1 MFHGSWNRSFREM
14 SAWTNLKWLLH
25 LIPEGMQYSNIFQWL
40 LVLNL
45 LSRHDPCQGTYVA
58 ILALPHDPVFML
70 CHNPDPQSGRNKC
83 FNTTYPQLRSTHF
96 VIRVA
101 SITNFSSA
109 VVADLGC
116 SSLPSAF
123 VPLKS
128 CAGAHSSNH
137 VHGFQAEVQSM
148 ALQLPHNFRPH
159 KVVICS

>member
-1 MFHGSWNRSFREM
+1 M
-14 SAWTNLKWLLH
+14 
-25 LIPEGMQYSNIFQWL
+25 
-40 LVLNL
+40 
-45 LSRHDPCQGTYVA
+45 A

-116 SSLPSAF
+116 SSLLSAS
-123 VPLKS
+123 VLSKS
-128 CAGAHSSNH
+128 FADAHSSNQ
-137 VHGFQAEVQSM
+137 VHGFQAEVQSINGFSTTP
-148 ALQLPHNFRPH
+148 QFSTP
-159 KVVICS
+159 